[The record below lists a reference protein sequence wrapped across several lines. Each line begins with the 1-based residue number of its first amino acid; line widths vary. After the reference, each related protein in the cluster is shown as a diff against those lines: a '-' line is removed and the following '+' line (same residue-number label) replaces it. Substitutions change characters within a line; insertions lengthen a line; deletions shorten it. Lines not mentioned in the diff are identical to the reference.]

1 MARQLEVI
9 KSDGSFEEYLH
20 TKVLGAINNAFDQIG
35 QTDVF
40 LAQELADVVT
50 YYAYHKDNSI
60 RRRLSSSEIL
70 SIVKVVLTTT
80 DHGEAAAALSE
91 HHYARRLKR
100 RRIDVVSLDIHDL
113 SDAQQFHE
121 TTDLCVKTR
130 WDKSR
135 IAEDLI
141 EEHDVN
147 PQTARAIASMV
158 EEKIFKMDI
167 SLVPGCL
174 IRLLVLSDTAMLLRV
189 QDALEENQGQA

>member
-1 MARQLEVI
+1 MARQLEI
-9 KSDGSFEEYLH
+9 TKSDGSSEEYLH

-50 YYAYHKDNSI
+50 YYAYQKDNGI
-60 RRRLSSSEIL
+60 RKRLSSSEIL

-100 RRIDVVSLDIHDL
+100 SRIDVVALDIHDL
-113 SDAQQFHE
+113 TDAQQFHE
-121 TTDLCVKTR
+121 TTDLGVKTR

-147 PQTARAIASMV
+147 RHTARAIASMV

-167 SLVPGCL
+167 SLVPACL

-189 QDALEENQGQA
+189 EDSL

>member
-1 MARQLEVI
+1 MARQLEVM

-20 TKVLGAINNAFDQIG
+20 TKVLGAINNAFDQIA

-50 YYAYHKDNSI
+50 YYAYHKDDGN
-60 RRRLSSSEIL
+60 RKRVSSSEIL

-80 DHGEAAAALSE
+80 DHEEAAAALSE

-113 SDAQQFHE
+113 TDAQQFHE
-121 TTDLCVKTR
+121 TTDLGVKTR

-135 IAEDLI
+135 IADDLI
-141 EEHDVN
+141 EEHN
-147 PQTARAIASMV
+147 LNRQTARAIASMIGP
-158 EEKIFKMDI
+158 IFMKLGLAPATLMI
-167 SLVPGCL
+167 FTLTVFL
-174 IRLLVLSDTAMLLRV
+174 H
-189 QDALEENQGQA
+189 

>member
-35 QTDVF
+35 QSDVF

-50 YYAYHKDNSI
+50 YYAYHKDYGI
-60 RRRLSSSEIL
+60 RKRVSSSEIL
-70 SIVKVVLTTT
+70 SIIKVVLTTT
-80 DHGEAAAALSE
+80 DHEEAAAAISE

-100 RRIDVVSLDIHDL
+100 SRIDVVSLDIHDL
-113 SDAQQFHE
+113 SDAQKFHE
-121 TTDLCVKTR
+121 TTDLCVKTC

-141 EEHDVN
+141 KEHDLDRH
-147 PQTARAIASMV
+147 TARAIASMV

-167 SLVPGCL
+167 SLVPACL
-174 IRLLVLSDTAMLLRV
+174 IRLLVLSDTAMLLRA
-189 QDALEENQGQA
+189 QDGL

>member
-1 MARQLEVI
+1 MARQLEVK
-9 KSDGSFEEYLH
+9 KSDGSSEEYLH

-40 LAQELADVVT
+40 LSQELADVVT
-50 YYAYHKDNSI
+50 YYVYHKDQGHRKRI
-60 RRRLSSSEIL
+60 FSSEIL

-80 DHGEAAAALSE
+80 GHEAAAAAISE

-100 RRIDVVSLDIHDL
+100 NRIEVVSLDIHDL
-113 SDAQQFHE
+113 TDARQLHE
-121 TTDLCVKTR
+121 TTDLRVKTR

-141 EEHDVN
+141 KEHDLN
-147 PQTARAIASMV
+147 RQTARAIASMV

-167 SLVPGCL
+167 SLVPACL

-189 QDALEENQGQA
+189 EDNLQEN